1 MDADFG
7 GCGAVRKTQTHTQSE
22 WVIGGQGNTNVR
34 QSWRD
39 RQRDRGSLDYLSTST
54 WWMAPLQHSC
64 QDFTERQNTQTARCT
79 TDKTKVGLKSVSV
92 ISVRGICGTTVFLL
106 VQPPCVIMTEI
117 MAKQMPPQAE
127 NKNSRNQKKKKTN
140 NRGHFVFFCVCKQ
153 DVKLWKWSRDAVKLL
168 PQLEGRNHS
177 SSVVVSCFM
186 HW

>member
-1 MDADFG
+1 MLSVNLNGTFTRNADSFSSKERMRWMLTLA
-7 GCGAVRKTQTHTQSE
+7 AVEQWGKHTHTQSE
-22 WVIGGQGNTNVR
+22 WVIRGQGNTNVR

-106 VQPPCVIMTEI
+106 VQPSCVIMTET
-117 MAKQMPPQAE
+117 MPKRMPPQAE
-127 NKNSRNQKKKKTN
+127 NKNSRNKK
-140 NRGHFVFFCVCKQ
+140 
-153 DVKLWKWSRDAVKLL
+153 
-168 PQLEGRNHS
+168 
-177 SSVVVSCFM
+177 
-186 HW
+186 